1 MTDSGYPLEWFVESL
16 DAYLICGICG
26 QVLRDPR
33 ATECGHVF
41 CHRCL
46 SLWIDEYGICP
57 ARCGEVELES
67 LRRAA
72 HISKKISCLLTR
84 CRYTKAGCKAILQ
97 LSDKESHERK
107 CHYAKKVVGKT
118 RSFPFF
124 NFGTASLSQPD
135 EPSRHHHHH
144 QHHSRS
150 KSVHRSQLVRSS
162 ASDGEK
168 DRRSTLQGSQLLK
181 HKRSHSLGIGGIR
194 LLSKKA
200 PSLSVVNQPK
210 IPKPMVSREL
220 QLFLITI
227 SYLLCSNLL
236 KTRVFKFPKLLVSA
250 FCRGCSLNTLIVWRE
265 QSQKSL

>member
-1 MTDSGYPLEWFVESL
+1 MESL

-41 CHRCL
+41 CRRCL

-84 CRYTKAGCKAILQ
+84 CRYTKVGCKAILQ
-97 LSDKESHERK
+97 LSDKETHEGK

-124 NFGTASLSQPD
+124 NFGTANLSQPD
-135 EPSRHHHHH
+135 ESSRHHHHH
-144 QHHSRS
+144 HHHHQLQHHSRT
-150 KSVHRSQLVRSS
+150 KSVHRSQLVSSS

-168 DRRSTLQGSQLLK
+168 DKRSTLQGSQLLK
-181 HKRSHSLGIGGIR
+181 HKRSHSLGLGGIR

-200 PSLSVVNQPK
+200 PSVSAVNQAK
-210 IPKPMVSREL
+210 ISKPMVSR
-220 QLFLITI
+220 
-227 SYLLCSNLL
+227 
-236 KTRVFKFPKLLVSA
+236 KLLIIRSM
-250 FCRGCSLNTLIVWRE
+250 
-265 QSQKSL
+265 